1 MEETINYT
9 EIDKKPAAP
18 DNNCAELC
26 QNGDC
31 AAAGCNQGCEAPDPD
46 TAPRPEPEAVP
57 AELIPKTSSLDS
69 VKNWPTRSKNIL
81 ACVPTG
87 FPALDV
93 ALGGGI
99 RGLCLLGGMTG
110 VGKTAFALQIASQ
123 IQDVYVLYYTVEMS
137 PDQLSARIMSRIAFQ
152 NGRPELTELA
162 LMSMPELPEWLIE
175 LAESEAKESGKELH
189 ISEIGE
195 TPISITAILQDVKAI
210 RAKSAEKSIFIIID
224 YLQILKNENPTDN
237 RRLDID
243 AGLMRLAAFCHTC
256 KVSVLVLSSLNRAS
270 YDQPISLGSFKESG
284 GIEYSADSVI
294 GLQFEGAG
302 GENQKRSYGKNS
314 NVMSKEKEY
323 PRKLEAVVL
332 KSRFS
337 SAGKHSQFK
346 YYSANHFFEET
357 SQAVEVKS
365 LEEQR
370 NDTFK
375 DVMSYAQR
383 NNIRFPV
390 RFAEPPFPQDQPEL
404 NQKLTKHANDRLLA
418 EIQKKMMEGH
428 CNFEW
433 EKYSEIE

>member
-9 EIDKKPAAP
+9 EIDKKSAAP

-31 AAAGCNQGCEAPDPD
+31 AAVGCNQDCEAPDPD
-46 TAPRPEPEAVP
+46 MVPRPESEAVP
-57 AELIPKTSSLDS
+57 AELIPKTSSLDIL
-69 VKNWPTRSKNIL
+69 KNWHTRSKNML
-81 ACVPTG
+81 TCVQTG
-87 FPALDV
+87 FPALDA

-210 RAKSAEKSIFIIID
+210 RAKSAEKSIFAIID
-224 YLQILKNENPTDN
+224 YLQILKSENPTDTK
-237 RRLDID
+237 RLEID

-256 KVSVLVLSSLNRAS
+256 NVSVLVLSSLNRAS

-294 GLQFEGAG
+294 GLQFEWAG
-302 GENQKRSYGKNS
+302 DDSQKRSYAKKN
-314 NVMSKEKEY
+314 NIRNEKREY

-337 SAGKHSQFK
+337 SAGERSRFN
-346 YYSANHFFEET
+346 YYSANHAFVET
-357 SQAVEVKS
+357 SKADKVKS
-365 LEEQR
+365 TEKQR
-370 NDTFK
+370 NDDFERAL
-375 DVMSYAQR
+375 SYARR

-390 RFAEPPFPQDQPEL
+390 RFAEPPFTDNPEL
-404 NQKLTKHANDRLLA
+404 NRQLLKQVNDRLMA
-418 EIQKKMMEGH
+418 ELQKKMMESN

-433 EKYSEIE
+433 GKYSEIE